1 MAFERHRKPKKEPK
15 TTTVAFAL
23 TAEEAEKLYN
33 YCIDNNISVSAFVRD
48 LVIKKLNRI

>member
-23 TAEEAEKLYN
+23 TAEEAEYGLH
-33 YCIDNNISVSAFVRD
+33 
-48 LVIKKLNRI
+48 L